1 MRSFS
6 IHADSVSELA
16 TSSEPVSGGVLS
28 GTIALDSKE
37 SSLRCE
43 VPGAPVAMHAPNRT
57 AQTKRRVVWP
67 LKKLGYSRAISPDL
81 RHRIHPPSQ
90 GGLGTAWSWSSSALV
105 AISRTRVI
113 FIASSGEP

>member
-28 GTIALDSKE
+28 GTIALDSKNRRYDARYRGA
-37 SSLRCE
+37 RCDAGSE
-43 VPGAPVAMHAPNRT
+43 QDGANQTARCVASEKIGLFACDF
-57 AQTKRRVVWP
+57 
-67 LKKLGYSRAISPDL
+67 PDL
-81 RHRIHPPSQ
+81 GHRIHPPSQ